1 MRAFYHPGDSKGR
14 LHAGECSRQ
23 SRHFQ
28 HTHKH
33 THTHI
38 SELCYERLN
47 ETKQLQRCKKH
58 NTLDLQLSTNVQC
71 QPSYLCLP
79 FYYPLASQ
87 LVYFPLPLFPTSHPP
102 PLCAVVT
109 AEREQRCH
117 VIVSYPV
124 QRRLCDV
131 IYTSRSPSPLAIAK
145 MRR

>member
-58 NTLDLQLSTNVQC
+58 NTLDRQLSTNVQC

-79 FYYPLASQ
+79 FYYPLAS
-87 LVYFPLPLFPTSHPP
+87 LSFSTCLLSSPLIPYLTPSSSLCGCYGREGAAMSCHRVLPGATAPMRCHLYISLPL
-102 PLCAVVT
+102 
-109 AEREQRCH
+109 
-117 VIVSYPV
+117 
-124 QRRLCDV
+124 
-131 IYTSRSPSPLAIAK
+131 SP
-145 MRR
+145 RHR